1 MRNVSYPE
9 DKRVHQ
15 AVDARPL
22 KLGATAVL
30 HQFGVRAWTRTRK
43 VRPHA
48 HITDTLSRVK
58 HPQTCENDQAV
69 AGLRVAQDTPPQQ
82 HVVVGQGVLLVPPE
96 QSPGEMIQLVVW
108 GLTHHFTCAH
118 SIVFLYLWGL
128 SWP

>member
-1 MRNVSYPE
+1 MSYPE

-43 VRPHA
+43 VRPNAQRHRHA
-48 HITDTLSRVK
+48 FTLK

-96 QSPGEMIQLVVW
+96 QSPVEMIQLVVW
-108 GLTHHFTCAH
+108 GLTHHFTCTH